1 MNCNFIVKER
11 NEFVSYYNKEH
22 FCIHI
27 ESTSPADGTS
37 ELIPESEIEQHDH
50 DANLYL
56 TELNQDPNHCSEEPK
71 ANFAKKGKP
80 RCIIPLFS
88 VLYSSNYSYML

>member
-1 MNCNFIVKER
+1 MKER

-56 TELNQDPNHCSEEPK
+56 TELNQDLNQCSEEPK
-71 ANFAKKGKP
+71 ANFAQEGKP
-80 RCIIPLFS
+80 RCMIPLFS
-88 VLYSSNYSYML
+88 RYLHLTIHYML